1 MGVLVVLAL
10 LVLLGIEAVKA
21 WKART
26 RHCTICGRKM
36 GLWHVEEC
44 HKKGRYSP
52 GVSIVIILSV
62 VVAVAIV
69 FALVMR

>member
-1 MGVLVVLAL
+1 MGVLIVLAL

-21 WKART
+21 WKVRT
-26 RHCTICGRKM
+26 RHCTVCGRKM

-52 GVSIVIILSV
+52 GMSMVIILSV
-62 VVAVAIV
+62 VAAVAIV
-69 FALVMR
+69 FALVIR

>member
-1 MGVLVVLAL
+1 MGVIVVLAL

-26 RHCTICGRKM
+26 LHCTICGRKM